1 MRLENEKFSDIDS
14 IGVRIPTELKA
25 KIKQA
30 AKENKQSM
38 NAEIVRRLESS
49 FTENMNDFNNYEL
62 FNEPGMTVLEVAK
75 HLIDMDKNY
84 RSVINRLDELGI
96 KHD

>member
-1 MRLENEKFSDIDS
+1 MRLENENIQDIAPF
-14 IGVRIPTELKA
+14 GVRMPSELKA
-25 KIKQA
+25 KIKNA

-38 NAEIVRRLESS
+38 NAEIVKRLESS